1 MPDLRWRSNVQVGQS
16 PTSNR
21 RFGTPSRLIRTR
33 DRPLWSQPAGH
44 FGKSAGFRR
53 SWQAMH
59 ANPYGEDLGNRDPLE
74 ALGETPIRIRTIV
87 ERWGDDHFERSYA
100 PGKWSARQI
109 LAHLAQTELAL
120 TTRARFALSTPGYVA
135 QPFSQDDWV
144 PLDQGAEARTALDAY
159 IVLRKLN
166 VEMWRRLSPDQLARS
181 FQHPEY
187 GELSV
192 SWIMSQL
199 AGHDIHHLKQI
210 ERIK

>member
-1 MPDLRWRSNVQVGQS
+1 
-16 PTSNR
+16 
-21 RFGTPSRLIRTR
+21 
-33 DRPLWSQPAGH
+33 
-44 FGKSAGFRR
+44 
-53 SWQAMH
+53 MH
-59 ANPYGEDLGNRDPLE
+59 PNPYADDLGSRNPLE
-74 ALGETPIRIRTIV
+74 ALGDTPARIRTIV

-100 PGKWSARQI
+100 PGKWNARQI
-109 LAHLAQTELAL
+109 LIHLAQTELAL

-144 PLDQGAEARTALDAY
+144 RIDGTAEARTALEAY
-159 IVLRKLN
+159 VALRKLN
-166 VEMWRRLSPDQLARS
+166 VEMWRRLSQEQLARA

-192 SWIMSQL
+192 SWIMAQL

>member
-1 MPDLRWRSNVQVGQS
+1 
-16 PTSNR
+16 
-21 RFGTPSRLIRTR
+21 
-33 DRPLWSQPAGH
+33 
-44 FGKSAGFRR
+44 
-53 SWQAMH
+53 MH

-135 QPFSQDDWV
+135 QAFSQDDWV

-166 VEMWRRLSPDQLARS
+166 VEMWRRLSPDQLARP